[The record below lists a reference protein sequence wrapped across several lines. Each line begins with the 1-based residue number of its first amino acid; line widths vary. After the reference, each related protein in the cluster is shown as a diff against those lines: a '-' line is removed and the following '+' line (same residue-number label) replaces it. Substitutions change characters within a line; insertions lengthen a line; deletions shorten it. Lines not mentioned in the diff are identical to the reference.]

1 MHIVRGSV
9 EAATNRQKVKKLDKF
24 ILKSYIGPFV
34 LTFFL
39 SIFILLMQFL
49 WRYLEDIVGKG
60 LGAGVI
66 TELMVYACSSLVPMA
81 LPLAVLLSSIMTF
94 GNLAEHYEL
103 TAIKSAGIS
112 LVQIMRPLIVFVIG
126 VSICAFLFSNNIM
139 PYTNLKMAT
148 LLNDIKQQKPEVSIT
163 EGVFSDA
170 IENYSIKVGRKSR
183 KSPMLYDIIIYNH
196 TEANGDRDVTLADSG
211 TMVVTQDKRY
221 MVITLYNGTNYVE
234 ETEKRRR
241 WNDKEFPQ
249 RTTSFKEE
257 RFMIDLSGMGFER
270 SDESLYKTGYGM
282 LNLSQLQY
290 TTDSL
295 KKNYNNSADGY
306 LSNLT
311 KSNYFK
317 KLDYRKAD
325 SSWYERSELP
335 VTTSVNIDSVLE
347 SLTKSNLEGVISYAV
362 QNAREAKTYVS
373 ESAPEFFNRKKNI
386 KRYEI
391 EWHRKFTLSIACLLL
406 FFIGAPLGAIIRKGG
421 IGTPIVISVLF
432 FVIYYVVNISGE
444 KAAKMGTWPAWLG
457 MWLSPMVFTP
467 MGAFLTYKAVK
478 DATFLELS
486 TYTDFFR
493 DLFDKMMKN
502 KHFAA
507 VVHLFV
513 SKEKM
518 AKAKLAAE
526 LERRK
531 KALFN
536 SFNSN
541 NSNANS

>member
-1 MHIVRGSV
+1 MHVVCGGV
-9 EAATNRQKVKKLDKF
+9 ATATNYHKVKKLDKF

-34 LTFFL
+34 LTFFI
-39 SIFILLMQFL
+39 SMFILLMQFL
-49 WRYLEDIVGKG
+49 WRYLDDIVGKG
-60 LGAGVI
+60 LGAAVI
-66 TELMVYACSSLVPMA
+66 TELMVYASSSLVPMA

-103 TAIKSAGIS
+103 MAIKSAGIS
-112 LVQIMRPLIVFVIG
+112 LVKIMRPLVVFVIG
-126 VSICAFLFSNNIM
+126 VSICAFLFSNNVM

-148 LLNDIKQQKPEVSIT
+148 LLYDIKNQKPEVSIT

-183 KSPMLYDIIIYNH
+183 KGPMLYDIMIYNH
-196 TEANGDRDVTLADSG
+196 TEDNGNRDVTLADSG
-211 TMVVTQDKRY
+211 TMIITKDKRY

-234 ETEKRRR
+234 EVEKRRR
-241 WNDKEFPQ
+241 WSDKEYPQ

-257 RFMIDLSGMGFER
+257 RFMIDLSGMDFER
-270 SDESLYKTGYGM
+270 SDESHYKNGFAM
-282 LNLSQLQY
+282 LNLNQLQY

-295 KKNYNNSADGY
+295 IKNYDNSTDSY

-311 KSNYFK
+311 RANYFK
-317 KLDYRKAD
+317 KMDYHGVD
-325 SSWYERSELP
+325 STWYQRTELP
-335 VTTSVNIDSVLE
+335 TAKKIDIDSVMA
-347 SLTKSNLEGVISYAV
+347 SLTKSTRSGVISFAV
-362 QNAREAKTYVS
+362 ENARNTKSFISQSVTDFQS
-373 ESAPEFFNRKKNI
+373 RKKTI

-406 FFIGAPLGAIIRKGG
+406 FFIGGPLGAIIRKGG

-432 FVIYYVVNISGE
+432 FVIYYVINISGE

-457 MWLSPMVFTP
+457 MWLSPMVFAP

-493 DLFDKMMKN
+493 KVFDNMMKN
-502 KHFAA
+502 KQFAA

-518 AKAKLAAE
+518 AKAKLNAE
-526 LERRK
+526 IKKRK
-531 KALFN
+531 NTIMHKTDIDATV
-536 SFNSN
+536 
-541 NSNANS
+541 

>member
-1 MHIVRGSV
+1 MHIVRGDV

-126 VSICAFLFSNNIM
+126 VSFCAFLFSNNIM

>member
-1 MHIVRGSV
+1 M
-9 EAATNRQKVKKLDKF
+9 AAAANHQKVKKLDKF
-24 ILKSYIGPFV
+24 ILKSYIGPFI
-34 LTFFL
+34 LTFFI

-49 WRYLEDIVGKG
+49 WRYLDEIVGKG

-66 TELMVYACSSLVPMA
+66 TELMLYACSSLVPMA

-103 TAIKSAGIS
+103 MAIKSAGIS
-112 LVQIMRPLIVFVIG
+112 LVKIMRPLIVFVIG

-139 PYTNLKMAT
+139 PYTNLKMAS
-148 LLNDIKQQKPEVSIT
+148 LLYDIKHQKPEISIT

-183 KSPMLYDIIIYNH
+183 KSPMLYDIMIYNH
-196 TEANGDRDVTLADSG
+196 TGNNEGRDVTLADSG
-211 TMVVTQDKRY
+211 TMVITEDKRY
-221 MVITLYNGTNYVE
+221 MVITLYSGTNYVE

-241 WNDKEFPQ
+241 WNEKEFPQ

-270 SDESLYKTGYGM
+270 SNESLYKNGYAM

-295 KKNYNNSADGY
+295 AKNYDNSTEHY

-311 KSNYFK
+311 RGNYFK
-317 KLDYRKAD
+317 KLDFRGQD
-325 SSWYERSELP
+325 SSWYERTALSDT
-335 VTTSVNIDSVLE
+335 VKYVNIDSIMA
-347 SLTKSNLEGVISYAV
+347 SLTKSDIEGVLSYAIE
-362 QNAREAKTYVS
+362 NARDAKTYIS
-373 ESAPEFFNRKKNI
+373 QSAPEFFTRKKNI

-421 IGTPIVISVLF
+421 IGTPIVVSVLF
-432 FVIYYVVNISGE
+432 FVIYYVTDISCA
-444 KAAKMGTWPAWLG
+444 KAAKMGSWPAWLG
-457 MWLSPMVFTP
+457 MWLSPMVFAP

-493 DLFDKMMKN
+493 KVFDKMMKN
-502 KHFAA
+502 KQFAA

-526 LERRK
+526 IEKRK
-531 KALFN
+531 
-536 SFNSN
+536 
-541 NSNANS
+541 NAFIHKTDNDATV